1 MIQDIGAKEY
11 KCEFKKK
18 YPKLTDVLLFI
29 KDRNILMKKNDKGYS
44 FPTFADTNISKYF
57 NGNIEI
63 DENGWKGKVRKL
75 YPDMEMYRT
84 ISVDKENYYIVDVD
98 EIFKKD
104 INLELVSNEIL
115 RHYNPNHMSF
125 AVATASQIARWQ
137 KSNKY
142 CGKCGS
148 KMHHSDVERSMVC
161 AKCNNMVYPKICPA
175 VTIAITHKGKILLVR
190 NNGGAFRKY
199 ALVAGYVEVGETFE
213 DTVRR
218 EAMEE
223 VGIKVK
229 NIKYYKNQPWAM
241 TDAHMIGYTAE
252 VDGDDTI
259 HMQVEELQDARWFS
273 ADEIPHN
280 ITSRSLTYEMIK
292 NFREENIEKSNQS
305 DEWKKHYNLFD
316 VDMEK

>member
-1 MIQDIGAKEY
+1 MIQDIGTKEY
-11 KCEFKKK
+11 KCEFIKKH
-18 YPKLTDVLLFI
+18 PKLTDILVFI
-29 KDRNILMKKNDKGYS
+29 KDRNILMKKNGKGYS
-44 FPTFADTNISKYF
+44 FPTFADTNISEYF
-57 NGNIEI
+57 NGNMEI
-63 DENGWKGKVRKL
+63 DANSWKNNVRRL
-75 YPDMEMYRT
+75 YPNMEMYRT
-84 ISVDKENYYIVDVD
+84 ISIDEENYYIVDVD

-104 INLELVSNEIL
+104 QNLELVSNEIL

-137 KSNKY
+137 KDNKY

-148 KMHHSDVERSMVC
+148 KMQHSDVERSMVC
-161 AKCNNMVYPKICPA
+161 VKCNNMVFPKICPA

-190 NNGGAFRKY
+190 NNGGPFRKY

-213 DTVRR
+213 DTVSR

-241 TDAHMIGYTAE
+241 TDAHMIGFTAE
-252 VDGDDTI
+252 VDGDDI
-259 HMQVEELQDARWFS
+259 INMQVEELQEARWFS
-273 ADEIPHN
+273 PDEIPHN

-292 NFREENIEKSNQS
+292 KFRDENIQKSNQS
-305 DEWKKHYNLFD
+305 DEWKKYYNLFD
-316 VDMEK
+316 VDIEK